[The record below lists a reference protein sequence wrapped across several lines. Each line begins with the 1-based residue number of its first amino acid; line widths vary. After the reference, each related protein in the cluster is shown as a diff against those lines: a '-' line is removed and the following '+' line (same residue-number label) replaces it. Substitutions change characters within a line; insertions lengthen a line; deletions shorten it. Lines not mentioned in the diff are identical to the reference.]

1 MSGYGQNGQN
11 GQNPVSGP
19 MEATPRARRAAIE
32 AALKAA
38 LQPIE
43 LEVIDDSH
51 LHAGHAGA
59 REGGHYT
66 VRILSERFEG
76 MGRVARHRLVYD
88 ALQGL
93 IRSGIHALAIQAR
106 SPHD

>member
-1 MSGYGQNGQN
+1 MSMNA
-11 GQNPVSGP
+11 S
-19 MEATPRARRAAIE
+19 TPRAGSTAIESALRAAL
-32 AALKAA
+32 APL
-38 LQPIE
+38 E
-43 LEVIDDSH
+43 LEVVDDSH

-66 VRILSERFEG
+66 VRIVSARFDGLS
-76 MGRVARHRLVYD
+76 RVARHRLVYD

-93 IRSGIHALAIQAR
+93 IQSGIHALAIQAR